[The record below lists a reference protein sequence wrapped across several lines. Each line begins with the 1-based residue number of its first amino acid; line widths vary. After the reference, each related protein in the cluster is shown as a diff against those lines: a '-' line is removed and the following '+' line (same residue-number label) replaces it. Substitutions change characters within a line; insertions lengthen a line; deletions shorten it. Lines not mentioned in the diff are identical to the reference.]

1 MVILFV
7 ADPNSIHDRRWIQSF
22 SEKKIKCIVVPRLAH
37 FHAWQNNSFYGSV
50 SFIVEKPLPDPSV
63 LNPFKEFQGILH
75 LKRLINKYKAQL
87 IHIIYAEPNALWGRF
102 KKFLNVPVF
111 ITTHGSD
118 VLKTIPKFHKK
129 KDLLSKVVYY
139 RYLLSFN
146 QADQITCSSISQRNS
161 LVEMSNSL
169 LKKISIIRIGVDFDY
184 VNNLNCELIE
194 KDIKVDKPYILMPR
208 NMQPI
213 YNHEFTIKAIGLLN
227 EQILEKF
234 TFVFINSDT
243 QNQEYFEKIRKK
255 VAELQAKVVFLPTL
269 EHKYLIAL
277 YKEASLVIMNPV
289 SDGSPVT
296 AMEAMLCKVPVIL
309 GPIAYDKELFNSSVF
324 RLDRWDSNELAS
336 LISNIL
342 SCKDGRIKKVTE
354 KAFNTIVTHANYN
367 KEVEKILNL
376 YKMHVTQE

>member
-1 MVILFV
+1 MVILFL

-22 SEKKIKCIVVPRLAH
+22 SEKNIKCIVVPRLAH
-37 FHAWQNNSFYGSV
+37 FQAWQNNSFHGSV

-75 LKRLINKYKAQL
+75 LKRLISKYKAQL

-102 KKFLNVPVF
+102 KKFLKVPVI

-118 VLKTIPKFHKK
+118 VLKTIPRFHRR
-129 KDLLSKVVYY
+129 KDFLSKVVYD

-146 QADQITCSSISQRNS
+146 KANQITCSSTSQRNS
-161 LVEMSNSL
+161 LIEMSEDLS
-169 LKKISIIRIGVDFDY
+169 KKISIIRVGVDFEY
-184 VNNLNCELIE
+184 VNNLDYELIE

-234 TFVFINSDT
+234 TFVFLNSDT
-243 QNQEYFEKIRKK
+243 QNREYFEKVRNQ
-255 VAELQAKVVFLPTL
+255 ATGLRAKVVFLPTL
-269 EHKYLIAL
+269 EHKQLIAL

-309 GPIAYDKELFNSSVF
+309 GPISYDKELFNDSVF
-324 RLDRWDSNELAS
+324 KLSRWEPNDLAS
-336 LISNIL
+336 LISDIIC
-342 SCKDGRIKKVTE
+342 CKDGRIKHITE
-354 KAFNTIVTHANYN
+354 RAFQTIVIHANY
-367 KEVEKILNL
+367 KQEIEKIINL
-376 YKMHVTQE
+376 YKKHVIQE